1 MWLTSNQLC
10 NDDVFRGKEGL
21 VFRSGCAELKV
32 ISIVELL
39 YLSIFHINF
48 EGFIYSTAM
57 SNQNQIE
64 NSCEIGGVIITIT
77 IIALGIGI
85 IGFLVWFLVFGLDL

>member
-1 MWLTSNQLC
+1 MRIDIVSI
-10 NDDVFRGKEGL
+10 
-21 VFRSGCAELKV
+21 
-32 ISIVELL
+32 ISKNRTNFNCGIII
-39 YLSIFHINF
+39 SDIFHINF
-48 EGFIYSTAM
+48 EGFIYSTTM